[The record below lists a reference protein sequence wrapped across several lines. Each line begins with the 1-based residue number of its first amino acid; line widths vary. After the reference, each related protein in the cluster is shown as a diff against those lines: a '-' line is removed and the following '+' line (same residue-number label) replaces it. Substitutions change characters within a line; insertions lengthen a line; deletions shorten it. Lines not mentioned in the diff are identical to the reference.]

1 MKFVTKFTVLLA
13 VLMLAAGCVTQRGM
27 DSGESDPS
35 QPNSEEAT
43 PTESTEQE
51 DVVQDGDSV
60 NDGTTKGESTKEPV
74 SKPVAPPKQKVGVLV
89 SAKKFPT
96 HTHIGTTKFNNFT
109 KEYSYDWQLNNTLYS
124 TFKKAIEQNSRFT
137 AVDISSLVDDAGALD
152 FVMGEGNNGA
162 FNDKQNTL
170 RKSLLDKGIATVIIV
185 EEAPTVAITECGTYG
200 CSEHQSKGFGLF
212 TRSFLGTDHYI
223 ASASFNVS
231 IERLDKPVDILT
243 LPVFTEFQDDALKN
257 ERVED
262 FTPPDNFDEIT
273 EQELAPIKNTIV
285 NYFDRLATAVGKY
298 LSGQ

>member
-27 DSGESDPS
+27 DSGESVPS

-60 NDGTTKGESTKEPV
+60 NDGTTNGESAKEPV
-74 SKPVAPPKQKVGVLV
+74 SKPVAPPKQKVGVWV

-124 TFKKAIEQNSRFT
+124 TFKKAIEQNGRFT